1 MRVAEGHLITASGV
15 SKGSLTPEHV
25 ILVDHQGRAAP
36 SRIPASSEDLLHLE
50 IYCRRPDVQAV
61 VHAHPPAA
69 TAFAVA
75 HLPLDP
81 WILAEAVVVLHGA
94 LALRPRCTPG
104 TAELANIVADGL
116 GKNSAALLANHGAIT
131 VGQTLTQ
138 AHHRME
144 TLEHVARVAV
154 MARLLGSTRM
164 LSSSDVDKLLGS
176 TTGPYRWPRGR
187 RLRSFARGRTPVS
200 GGTGSAS
207 SPPPP
212 RSRDAIAEAL
222 SEAGRAMVVRV
233 DEAHQVRPAEDAE
246 CVRHGSPGRLARVP
260 LPPGL
265 LAGAMVHPSSRSGHP
280 SGECR
285 PTRPTNSE
293 VARSTTAQVP

>member
-1 MRVAEGHLITASGV
+1 MRYVVPVSYEGEKTAIVEVGLRLYQKGLVTATEGNISMRVAEGHLITASGV

-25 ILVDHQGRAAP
+25 ILVDHQGRAEP
-36 SRIPASSEDLLHLE
+36 SRIPASSEDLLHFE
-50 IYCRRPDVQAV
+50 IYRRRPDVQAV

-81 WILAEAVVVLHGA
+81 WILAEAVVVLGTVPFTRYA
-94 LALRPRCTPG
+94 TPG

-116 GKNSAALLANHGAIT
+116 GKNSAALLANHGAIA

-176 TTGPYRWPRGR
+176 TTGPYRWPR
-187 RLRSFARGRTPVS
+187 
-200 GGTGSAS
+200 
-207 SPPPP
+207 
-212 RSRDAIAEAL
+212 
-222 SEAGRAMVVRV
+222 
-233 DEAHQVRPAEDAE
+233 
-246 CVRHGSPGRLARVP
+246 
-260 LPPGL
+260 
-265 LAGAMVHPSSRSGHP
+265 
-280 SGECR
+280 
-285 PTRPTNSE
+285 
-293 VARSTTAQVP
+293 